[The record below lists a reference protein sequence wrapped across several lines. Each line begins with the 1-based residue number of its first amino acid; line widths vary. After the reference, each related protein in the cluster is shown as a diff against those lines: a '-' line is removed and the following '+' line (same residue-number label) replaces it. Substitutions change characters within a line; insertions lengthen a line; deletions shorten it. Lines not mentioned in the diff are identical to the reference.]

1 MSKDSQYGNTLFLKN
16 FEANPSAQAMERLS
30 FSKNLTESAP
40 YNEAWLQNLIMSQP
54 SLLPVGQIEPSFAD
68 LVPVCIELQIGS
80 NFIDNLLVTPNG
92 NIALIECK
100 LWRNPEARRKVVT
113 QIIDYAKQ
121 MSSLTYAELQ
131 EAISRTR
138 PLNASDENRTRRLYE
153 IVSPNGETDE
163 ASFHDA
169 VSRNLKRGRFLLLI
183 VGDGI
188 QEGVESLTEFLQQYA
203 GIHFT
208 LAIVEVALF
217 KVPTGGYVAQPR
229 VLAKTTNIIRGIVTM
244 DEGRIA
250 IKPPSVGPGVAEA
263 SAKRTTITQEGYFE
277 QLEKNIP
284 GVSTKLNALI
294 DDLAGYNV
302 SPEFGTISMT
312 LRWRSDDTGSWNLGS
327 ITTSGQVWMDYL
339 GQQAKN
345 AGLLEVSKQYLENLA
360 RLVPDAY
367 VKKTAKETGWY
378 VAWGGKTIQVDALLA
393 DGARKE
399 GWVRAI
405 SEFQA
410 AVTKSSQGN

>member
-1 MSKDSQYGNTLFLKN
+1 
-16 FEANPSAQAMERLS
+16 
-30 FSKNLTESAP
+30 
-40 YNEAWLQNLIMSQP
+40 
-54 SLLPVGQIEPSFAD
+54 
-68 LVPVCIELQIGS
+68 
-80 NFIDNLLVTPNG
+80 
-92 NIALIECK
+92 
-100 LWRNPEARRKVVT
+100 
-113 QIIDYAKQ
+113 
-121 MSSLTYAELQ
+121 
-131 EAISRTR
+131 
-138 PLNASDENRTRRLYE
+138 
-153 IVSPNGETDE
+153 
-163 ASFHDA
+163 
-169 VSRNLKRGRFLLLI
+169 LLI

-345 AGLLEVSKQYLENLA
+345 AGLLEVSEQYLENLA